1 MKANYLQAIVWI
13 AILLVVAIVATTLP
27 DTTLLFNI

>member
-13 AILLVVAIVATTLP
+13 AILLMVAIVATNLQ

>member
-13 AILLVVAIVATTLP
+13 AILLVVAIVATNLP
-27 DTTLLFNI
+27 DTTLLFNV